1 MERETRGCFGDAG
14 LRRRANRAV
23 KPNGPVTGGGRVRRE
38 RTYPRS
44 SASQAKQQS
53 TPLGLPHN
61 EGWRPGTRSG
71 RSAARFGSV
80 SAWGPGRGR
89 AGTGPDSTCG
99 EDLTELGDW
108 PRKGLPVA
116 WQRGPTT
123 RLLHCGGAETGAHG
137 WDRASLTACE
147 PTMGLLLF
155 SVGRVAVLS
164 PEHCRLRPNVQDPGW
179 PPLEP
184 RTRAG
189 GGQLGEAT
197 LNHRRGA
204 RVPDPGPDEQS
215 GVGAGGSKQA
225 HQTYPCR
232 GSCQM
237 GCCFELFGR
246 RALGGR
252 ASQAHLDRYGPGKS
266 LTIASFEII
275 MVGRDCR
282 SVGRDS
288 RCGAAGFRHSWG
300 TARKAGAKCRTKGRK
315 QTCEPLQIVVVYLAV
330 RELLRFR

>member
-1 MERETRGCFGDAG
+1 MGGQCQPHGKRADNGRCRSVGAG
-14 LRRRANRAV
+14 WRS
-23 KPNGPVTGGGRVRRE
+23 
-38 RTYPRS
+38 RS
-44 SASQAKQQS
+44 S
-53 TPLGLPHN
+53 P
-61 EGWRPGTRSG
+61 
-71 RSAARFGSV
+71 
-80 SAWGPGRGR
+80 
-89 AGTGPDSTCG
+89 
-99 EDLTELGDW
+99 
-108 PRKGLPVA
+108 
-116 WQRGPTT
+116 
-123 RLLHCGGAETGAHG
+123 
-137 WDRASLTACE
+137 
-147 PTMGLLLF
+147 
-155 SVGRVAVLS
+155 
-164 PEHCRLRPNVQDPGW
+164 PEHCRSRSVCKAPGW

-225 HQTYPCR
+225 HQTYPCC

-330 RELLRFR
+330 RELLRFRRRKLCHARTACEYA